1 MHINKI
7 LTICLLLLT
16 TAAYAQPKGYQP
28 VKDISAF
35 QNSLASAN
43 SKVNTIKSDF
53 SQVKEMSLLAEKINS
68 NGKFYFQKE
77 DKVRIQYTEP
87 YDYLLIMNGTRLL
100 VKDEQSTN
108 KINTRNSKMM
118 QSVNR
123 VMVDCMQGTVFN
135 NPDFSVKAYSNAS
148 TYLLQMTPVDVTMKQ
163 LFDQVEVYIAKDSYD
178 VEKLIMQESG
188 GDYTIMKF
196 TNIKHNTAL
205 NEGLFKAK

>member
-35 QNSLASAN
+35 QNSLASVN
-43 SKVNTIKSDF
+43 SKINTIKSDF

-100 VKDEQSTN
+100 VKDEQSTS

-148 TYLLQMTPVDVTMKQ
+148 TYLLQMTPVDATMKQ
-163 LFDQVEVYIAKDSYD
+163 LFDQVEVYMAKDSYD

>member
-135 NPDFSVKAYSNAS
+135 NPDFSVKAYSNTN

>member
-43 SKVNTIKSDF
+43 SKINTIKSDF

-100 VKDEQSTN
+100 VKDEHSTN

-135 NPDFSVKAYSNAS
+135 NPDFSVKAYSNTS

-163 LFDQVEVYIAKDSYD
+163 LFDQVEVYMAKDSYD